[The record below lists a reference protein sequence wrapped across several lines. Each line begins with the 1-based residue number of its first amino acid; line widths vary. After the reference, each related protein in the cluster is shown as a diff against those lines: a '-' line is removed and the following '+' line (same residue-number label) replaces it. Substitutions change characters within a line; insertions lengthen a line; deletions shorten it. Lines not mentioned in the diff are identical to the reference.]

1 MITEDAFPVEPWQV
15 RETRLDLDMLAQ
27 SESLFALSNGHIGL
41 RGNFD
46 EGEPHGLP
54 GTYLNSFYEVR
65 PLPYAEAGFGYP
77 EAGQTVVDVTNGKVF
92 RLMVND
98 ELFDVR
104 YGQLIDHERILDLRA
119 GTLVRRVHWH
129 SPAGRQVKLVSTRL
143 VSLAHRSVAAIEYVV
158 EAIDEFVRITVQS
171 ELVSNEDQPQT
182 SKDPRVAAVLDKPL
196 EPVDHETN
204 EGRSVLMHRTR
215 ASGLMMSAGMD
226 HEIDV
231 PGRVEVHTEARPDLA
246 RTTVICGLRPGQKL
260 RIVKYLAYGWSSLRS
275 RPALRDQAAGALA
288 GARYSGWQG
297 LLDAQ
302 REYLDKFWDGADVE
316 VEGDPIIQQAV
327 RFGLFHL
334 LQSSAR
340 AERRGIASKGL
351 TGTGYDGHIF
361 WDSEG
366 YVLPVLTYTAPHAA
380 ADALRWRASTLH
392 LAKERAAELGLQGAS
407 FPWRTIRGQ
416 ECSGYWPAGTAAF
429 HINADIAMAFERYR
443 IVTGDH
449 SLEEECGLE
458 VLIETARLW
467 RSLGHHDRHGVWH
480 IDGVTGP
487 DEYTAIVR
495 DNVFTNLMAAHNL
508 RVAAEA
514 CARHPEK
521 ARAMGVTT
529 EETAAW
535 RDAANAAHIP
545 YDEELGVHQQC
556 EGFTTFAEWD
566 FENRN
571 NYPLLLHEPYVRLYP
586 AQVVKQAD
594 LVMAMQWQSHAFTP
608 EQKARN
614 VDYYERRTVRDSS
627 LSACTQAVMCAE
639 VGHLELAHDY
649 AFEAALIDL
658 HDLHSNT
665 RDGLHMASLAGA
677 WMALVNGFGGLR
689 DDEGVL
695 ALDPQLPDS
704 FARLRFRLMW
714 QGYRLTI
721 SVTQKDVTYT
731 LRDGPDGELK
741 ISHAGEDLSLSTSEP
756 TTVPLREREPLLPR
770 PPQPPGREPMHRRS
784 GFGMP
789 GSSGQPAE
797 LIGSIGSQHNA
808 PGASAGTTGC

>member
-1 MITEDAFPVEPWQV
+1 MISDESFPVEPWQV
-15 RETRLDLDMLAQ
+15 HETRLDLDMLAQ

-65 PLPYAEAGFGYP
+65 PLPYAEAGFGFP
-77 EAGQTVVDVTNGKVF
+77 EAGQTVVDVTNGKVL

-104 YGQLIDHERILDLRA
+104 YGELIDHERILDLRA
-119 GTLVRRVHWH
+119 GTLVRRVHWR

-143 VSLAHRSVAAIEYVV
+143 VSLAQRSVAAIEYVV
-158 EAIDEFVRITVQS
+158 EALDEFVRVTVQS

-196 EPVDHETN
+196 EAVDHEVTEN
-204 EGRSVLMHRTR
+204 RAVLMHRTR

-231 PGRVEVHTEARPDLA
+231 PGRVEVQTEARPDLA

-302 REYLDKFWDGADVE
+302 REYLDKFWDSADVE
-316 VEGDPIIQQAV
+316 VEGDPVIQQAV

-334 LQSSAR
+334 LQSSTR

-351 TGTGYDGHIF
+351 TGTGYDGHVF
-361 WDSEG
+361 WDTEG

-380 ADALRWRASTLH
+380 ADALRWRASTID
-392 LAKERAAELGLQGAS
+392 LAKERAAELGLEGAA

-514 CARHPEK
+514 CARHPEQ
-521 ARAMGVTT
+521 AHATGVTT

-566 FENRN
+566 FQKRH

-594 LVMAMQWQSHAFTP
+594 LVLAMQWQSHAFTP

-639 VGHLELAHDY
+639 VGHLELGHDY

-658 HDLHSNT
+658 RDLHSNT

-677 WMALVNGFGGLR
+677 WTALVGGFGGLR
-689 DDEGVL
+689 DDEGIL
-695 ALDPQLPDS
+695 SLDPQLPDS

-714 QGYRLTI
+714 QGYRLTV
-721 SVTQKDVTYT
+721 SATHAEVTYT
-731 LRDGPDGELK
+731 LRDGPGGELK
-741 ISHAGEDLSLSTSEP
+741 IRHAGEDLMLSTSEP
-756 TTVPLREREPLLPR
+756 TTVPLQERQPLLPP
-770 PPQPPGREPMHRRS
+770 PPQPPGREPLHRR
-784 GFGMP
+784 
-789 GSSGQPAE
+789 GSVVSAKVAVSQP
-797 LIGSIGSQHNA
+797 S
-808 PGASAGTTGC
+808 